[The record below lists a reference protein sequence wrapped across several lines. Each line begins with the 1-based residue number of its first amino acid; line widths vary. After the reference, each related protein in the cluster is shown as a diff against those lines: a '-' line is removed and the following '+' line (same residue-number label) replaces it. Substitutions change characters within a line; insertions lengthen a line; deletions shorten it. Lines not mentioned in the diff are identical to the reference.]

1 MWLIIFFQVLIIVL
15 LSVYINDLV
24 VIEKFTAG
32 YGTTFGHYFHPV
44 PPCTNETNC
53 FNTLTPH
60 KAFQTTQN
68 QTITTHFH
76 MPIAKPL
83 TKNFTM

>member
-1 MWLIIFFQVLIIVL
+1 MQKYRTSKSLKIINSAAYRTMGRGILKKYKYLSWILSTLCLI
-15 LSVYINDLV
+15 
-24 VIEKFTAG
+24 
-32 YGTTFGHYFHPV
+32 YFV
-44 PPCTNETNC
+44 DRNETNC